1 MLVCRFKSTL
11 NAILRSPEKG
21 GLLANN
27 LVFRYNAELV
37 DDGVGGE
44 EGGVFHFSHLCI
56 LRASIHATNFIMTLL
71 RYPSFL
77 TVHTLGR

>member
-1 MLVCRFKSTL
+1 MSSRFKSTL

-44 EGGVFHFSHLCI
+44 EGGE
-56 LRASIHATNFIMTLL
+56 
-71 RYPSFL
+71 
-77 TVHTLGR
+77 